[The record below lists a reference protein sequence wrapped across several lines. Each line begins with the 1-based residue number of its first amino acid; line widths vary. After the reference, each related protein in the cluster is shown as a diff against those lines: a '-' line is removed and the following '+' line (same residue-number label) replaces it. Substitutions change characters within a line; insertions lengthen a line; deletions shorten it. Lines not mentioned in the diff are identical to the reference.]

1 VTTKEYLNTISR
13 LESFIVSK
21 RQRADALR
29 CMASSIGSPTLSDMP
44 KAPSKTV
51 SPMAEALCKAID
63 LDAEIQRDELL
74 LQRKRLYLLD
84 LIGTLEDIDMQSVI
98 IKRYIERKSW
108 NTIIDETFFSRSW
121 VYRLHQNGI
130 DELDKK
136 FASRSD
142 AP

>member
-1 VTTKEYLNTISR
+1 
-13 LESFIVSK
+13 
-21 RQRADALR
+21 
-29 CMASSIGSPTLSDMP
+29 
-44 KAPSKTV
+44 
-51 SPMAEALCKAID
+51 MAEALCKAID